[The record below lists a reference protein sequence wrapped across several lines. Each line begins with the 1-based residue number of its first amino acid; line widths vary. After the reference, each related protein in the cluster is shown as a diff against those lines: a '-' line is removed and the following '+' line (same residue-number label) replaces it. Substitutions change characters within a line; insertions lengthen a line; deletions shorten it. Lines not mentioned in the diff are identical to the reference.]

1 MRYAK
6 NMEQRVLF
14 GEYILPRYYVE
25 ECSIQHLKRVQGW
38 PTQGGVSQGDP
49 AVHIPERGLAYEGS
63 DLSRHDTN
71 F

>member
-1 MRYAK
+1 
-6 NMEQRVLF
+6 
-14 GEYILPRYYVE
+14 
-25 ECSIQHLKRVQGW
+25 LKRVQGW

-71 F
+71 L